1 MPSKEIILMTINHQK
16 TKRNYLERMNNS
28 KVKCMIEAKKY
39 AKNYWDGPRKFGYGG
54 YKYIE
59 GRWKNVAKKLIKK
72 FNLKSKSKI
81 LDVGC
86 GKAFILYEIKKL
98 LPSIDIVGFDISRHG
113 IKNAPKE
120 IRKNLII
127 QKAQNR
133 YNYKDKEFDLAIS
146 TGCFHNLEINELK
159 FALNEIQRVSKKT
172 YIMVESYRNEKELF
186 NLQCWALT
194 CESFFSK
201 KEWKWIFKE
210 FNYKGFYEFIYFE

>member
-1 MPSKEIILMTINHQK
+1 MTSKEINLMTHNHEK

-39 AKNYWDGPRKFGYGG
+39 EKNYWDGPRKFGYGG
-54 YKYIE
+54 YTYIA
-59 GRWKNVAKKLIKK
+59 GRWTNVAKKLIRK
-72 FNLKSKSKI
+72 FNLKNTSKI

-86 GKAFILYEIKKL
+86 GKAFILYEIKKI
-98 LPSIDIVGFDISRHG
+98 LPSIDIVGFDISKHG

-120 IRKNLII
+120 IKKNLFI
-127 QKAQNR
+127 QKAQNK
-133 YNYKDKEFDLAIS
+133 YNFGNKEFDLAIS
-146 TGCFHNLEINELK
+146 TGCFHNLKINELK

-201 KEWKWIFKE
+201 KEWLWLFKE
-210 FNYKGFYEFIYFE
+210 FKYTRNYEFIFFS